1 MKRELRKAIR
11 EYYQWNGD
19 KKIKPVKLV
28 ENERGVRMAL
38 VRLMD
43 SDENELSSLMS
54 CFEWG
59 NGKWDVWE
67 MWVFER
73 ECEDVAVEAFMTGEA
88 ETGDEEGEQDR

>member
-38 VRLMD
+38 VRFTD
-43 SDENELSSLMS
+43 ADGNELSSLVS
-54 CFEWG
+54 CWEWG
-59 NGKWDVWE
+59 NGKWDVSE
-67 MWVFER
+67 MWVFKR
-73 ECEDVAVEAFMTGEA
+73 ECEDVDVEAFKTGEA
-88 ETGDEEGEQDR
+88 ETGDAEGEQE